1 MPGNQMISDY
11 SNQTN
16 NFYNNNSNNF
26 EEMNENQMNNK
37 WGQNH
42 TYKPVFYDTDIL
54 NDAQR

>member
-1 MPGNQMISDY
+1 MISDY